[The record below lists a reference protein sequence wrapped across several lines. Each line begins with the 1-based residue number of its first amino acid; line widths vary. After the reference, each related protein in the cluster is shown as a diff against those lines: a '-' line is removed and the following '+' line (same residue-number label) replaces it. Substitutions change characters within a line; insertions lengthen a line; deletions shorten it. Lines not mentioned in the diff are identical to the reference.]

1 MGAVSTAVIRLSR
14 GGCAVALAFV
24 AAVTFAHAEPK
35 HGIAMHGEPALAP
48 DFSHFPSANPDA
60 PKGGSISFAGSGTFD
75 SLNPFIVKGTVPE
88 GLWGRSVPYWSNNV
102 WESLLIRNWDE
113 PFTLY
118 GHLAEFVETPE
129 DRSWVEFT
137 MNPKAHFSDGMPV
150 TTADVAF
157 SFELLKEKGRP
168 QGWYEKIA
176 SVEEKG
182 EGKIRFVFGD
192 GFDRELPLIVAL
204 MPILPKHAT
213 DAETFDQT
221 SLQPFIGS
229 GPYTI
234 AAVNAG
240 KTVTLK
246 RDPNY
251 WGADRPA
258 KRGFDNFDEVR
269 IEYFRD
275 ANSLFEAFKRGLYD
289 LNVEADPTRW
299 ATGYEFPAVADG
311 RVVLDEFES
320 GTPKGMNGFV
330 FNLRNPLF
338 QDIRVREALGYFLD
352 FEWIN
357 RNLYSDRY
365 RRSGSYF
372 EGSELSALGRPA
384 SERERELL
392 APFESDLR
400 ADIMDG
406 TWTPPVSDGSGRD
419 RNNLR
424 KAVEML
430 REAGYEVQGG
440 QLVNKTTGAPFA
452 FEFLVRDP
460 EEERLAVAFQRA
472 LSVAGISMSVRQ
484 VDTAQYWDRILNS
497 RDFDMIRWLYSAS
510 LSPGNEQ
517 VGRWSKVDAETLGQ
531 LNFAGV
537 SSPAVDA
544 MIDAMLAATTRE
556 EFVDAVRAFDR
567 VLLSGFYVVPL
578 FHAPTT
584 WIARWAR
591 LKHPD
596 YTALYGPQPMTWWSE
611 E

>member
-1 MGAVSTAVIRLSR
+1 MGAVGTAAIRVGR
-14 GGCAVALAFV
+14 GGIAVALAFV
-24 AAVTFAHAEPK
+24 AAVSFARAEPK
-35 HGIAMHGEPALAP
+35 HAIAMHGEPALAA

-60 PKGGSISFAGSGTFD
+60 SKGGSIAFAGEGTFD
-75 SLNPFIVKGTVPE
+75 SLNPFIVKGAVPE
-88 GLWGRSVPYWSNNV
+88 GLWGRSNPYWSNNV

-137 MNPKAHFSDGMPV
+137 MNPRAHFSDGMPV

-157 SFELLKEKGRP
+157 SFELLKEKGTP
-168 QGWYEKIA
+168 QGWHDEIA

-182 EGKIRFVFGD
+182 EGRIRFVFGD
-192 GFDRELPLIVAL
+192 GFDRELPLIVGL
-204 MPILPKHAT
+204 MPIFPKHAT

-221 SLQPFIGS
+221 TLQPLIGS

-251 WGADRPA
+251 WGVDQPA

-275 ANSLFEAFKRGLYD
+275 SNSLFEAFKRGLYD
-289 LNVEADPTRW
+289 LNVEADPARW
-299 ATGYEFPAVADG
+299 AAGYTFPAVADG
-311 RVVLDEFES
+311 RVVLEEFES

-338 QDIRVREALGYFLD
+338 QDVRVREALGYFLD

-357 RNLYSDRY
+357 RNLYSDKY
-365 RRSGSYF
+365 RRTGSYF
-372 EGSELSALGRPA
+372 AGSELSALGRPA

-392 APFESDLR
+392 APFASDVR

-406 TWTPPVSDGSGRD
+406 TWAPPVSDGSGRD

-424 KAVEML
+424 KAVELL
-430 REAGYEVQGG
+430 REAGYEVEGG
-440 QLVNKTTGAPFA
+440 QLVHKATGAPFA
-452 FEFLVRDP
+452 FEFLARDAG
-460 EEERLAVAFQRA
+460 EERLALAFQRS
-472 LSVAGISMSVRQ
+472 LSVAGISMSVRL
-484 VDTAQYWDRILNS
+484 VDTAQYWDRLKGWE
-497 RDFDMIRWLYSAS
+497 FDMMHFVYGSS

-517 VGRWSKVDAETLGQ
+517 IGRWSKIDAETFGR

-544 MIDAMLAATTRE
+544 MIDAMLAANTRE

-584 WIARWAR
+584 WIARWR
-591 LKHPD
+591 RVTPPE
-596 YTALYGPQPMTWWSE
+596 YTSLYGPQPMTWWSE